1 MGRRL
6 LALST
11 AALLI
16 LTACGGEGT
25 IGSEPDSSNT
35 TDAAATDLVTASD
48 LVTTTQPA
56 GAGLPEGCVVPP
68 FTATAQRV
76 GSAPIGSDAFGVTD
90 AVAVPIPVVPNPD
103 GALSADETT
112 SLAGTTDLL
121 GYSLVF
127 ADEPIVGA
135 GGMFFEYEPV
145 TAGKLRGLVSI
156 FPATGVPFVAG
167 DVVSYGV
174 VPGLSIPLPTI
185 GLDLAAFDQSTNSY
199 LGDPVGQVTVLG
211 ITHDAMCLD
220 VDLTW
225 ALNDPADNTLTIR
238 GVFAARLLD
247 RSTLVMMS

>member
-1 MGRRL
+1 ML
-6 LALST
+6 
-11 AALLI
+11 
-16 LTACGGEGT
+16 
-25 IGSEPDSSNT
+25 
-35 TDAAATDLVTASD
+35 
-48 LVTTTQPA
+48 
-56 GAGLPEGCVVPP
+56 PP

-76 GSAPIGSDAFGVTD
+76 GPSPIGAEAFEVTD
-90 AVAVPIPVVPNPD
+90 AVVVPIPVVPNPD

-156 FPATGVPFVAG
+156 FPAAGVPFVAG
-167 DVVSYGV
+167 DVVTYGV

-185 GLDLAAFDQSTNSY
+185 GMDLAAFEQSTNSY
-199 LGDPVGQVTVLG
+199 RDDPVGQVTVLG
-211 ITHDAMCLD
+211 ITQDSVCLD

-225 ALNDPADNTLTIR
+225 TLNDPAENTLTVR
-238 GVFAARLLD
+238 GVFAGRLLD